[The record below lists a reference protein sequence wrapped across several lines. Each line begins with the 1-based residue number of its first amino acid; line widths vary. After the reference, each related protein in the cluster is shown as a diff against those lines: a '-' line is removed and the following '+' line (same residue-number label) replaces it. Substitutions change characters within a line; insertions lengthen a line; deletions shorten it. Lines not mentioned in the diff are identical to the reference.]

1 MRSAVDTSRD
11 MQIPMLDHHTFESL
25 AAAPGV
31 AVLDFTAAW
40 CGPCKTL
47 GAVLDVLAGEL
58 AGRVRF
64 GAIDVDASPELAQRF
79 AVKSM
84 PTVVVWRDGREVGRI
99 VGARSKAFVA
109 GVIARALAGDVAIAA
124 P

>member
-1 MRSAVDTSRD
+1 MPIPVVDHRSFEAV
-11 MQIPMLDHHTFESL
+11 

-31 AVLDFTAAW
+31 TVLDFTAAW

-64 GAIDVDASPELAQRF
+64 AAIDVDAEPQLAQRF
-79 AVKSM
+79 LVKSM
-84 PTVVVWRDGREVGRI
+84 PTLVVTRDGREVGRI

-109 GVIARALAGDVAIAA
+109 GVISRALAGDVAIAA

>member
-1 MRSAVDTSRD
+1 
-11 MQIPMLDHHTFESL
+11 MLDHRSFDTV

-31 AVLDFTAAW
+31 TVLDFTAAW

-64 GAIDVDASPELAQRF
+64 AAVDVDASPELAQRF
-79 AVKSM
+79 MVKSM
-84 PTVVVWRDGREVGRI
+84 PTLVVTRDGREVGRI
-99 VGARSKAFVA
+99 VGARPKAFVA
-109 GVIARALAGDVAIAA
+109 GVIARALAGDAAIAA